1 MIRRETFSC
10 NKCNAMF
17 DTEQE
22 CREHEA
28 KCKVV
33 YVVLGSINPTYP
45 RVAFLGKENAEK
57 YIDARPE
64 KDIVGFYKLPVKLL
78 D

>member
-1 MIRRETFSC
+1 MTKTETYTC
-10 NKCNAMF
+10 DKCHAMF

-45 RVAFLGKENAEK
+45 RAAFLCKENAEK

-64 KDIVGFYKLPVKLL
+64 KDIVGLYKLPVKIL